1 MTQEPHPLAAVPPGP
16 DWLFCPA
23 DRPER
28 FAKAAAA
35 AASVIVDLEDGVD
48 PTRKAAARGELGR
61 AARSVA
67 DGRLIVRL
75 NPVDSPEHHADVLAV
90 RENGLC
96 TVMLPKTESAAQLTG
111 LTGFEVIALCETP
124 RGILEAASI
133 ARAENCIALMWGSE
147 DLAALVGAASSRRE
161 DGTFNSHAA
170 FARNSVLYA
179 ASAAGRLAI
188 DTVYLDIGDLDGL
201 AREARDA
208 AESGF
213 DVKAVIH
220 PSHCGVVRAAFT
232 ATPDQL
238 RAAQRVVDAAAAS
251 PHAVF
256 SLDGRHIDEPLVRQA
271 RRVLAGDGAAAQREA
286 LFSGSGL
293 RPQT

>member
-1 MTQEPHPLAAVPPGP
+1 MTPAPDPFSAAPPGP

-35 AASVIVDLEDGVD
+35 AASVIIDLEDGVVPD
-48 PTRKAAARGELGR
+48 RKASARGKLGH
-61 AARSVA
+61 AVSSVA
-67 DGRLIVRL
+67 DPARLIVRI
-75 NPVDSPEHHADVLAV
+75 NAVDSPEHRADLLAL
-90 RENGLC
+90 RENGLR
-96 TVMLPKTESAAQLTG
+96 TVMLPKAESAEQLTS
-111 LTGFEVIALCETP
+111 LAGFRVVALCETP

-147 DLAALVGAASSRRE
+147 DLAAALGAASSRRA
-161 DGTFNSHAA
+161 DGSMTGHAA

-179 ASAAGRLAI
+179 AAAAGRLAI
-188 DTVYLDIGDLDGL
+188 DAVYLDLDGL

-220 PSHCGVVRAAFT
+220 PSHCAGVRAAFT
-232 ATPDQL
+232 PTPEQL
-238 RAAQRVVDAAAAS
+238 SAARRVVDAAAAS
-251 PHAVF
+251 AHGVF

-271 RRVLAGDGAAAQREA
+271 RRVLARNGATT
-286 LFSGSGL
+286 
-293 RPQT
+293 P